1 MHGQDGGEEGMEGV
15 QDDFV
20 LLFELTAAISQA
32 ACVSAAGVRLS
43 PQGELVDADG
53 SAINELGATRFDVA
67 THGAQS
73 VTTCSVAGC
82 VCVTVCCN

>member
-20 LLFELTAAISQA
+20 LLFELTADIRQA

-73 VTTCSVAGC
+73 VTTIAGC